1 MPRLLYGEKT
11 FQLQEGIKQPER
23 EEMQEEAKDYST
35 DELFINDVKID
46 VSSTKAMMKEVG
58 VEVVHIPLDSE
69 SVSILEDACTKA
81 GIDLTTAFIIFA
93 KKAVQEKH
101 LPWESC
107 D

>member
-1 MPRLLYGEKT
+1 
-11 FQLQEGIKQPER
+11 
-23 EEMQEEAKDYST
+23 
-35 DELFINDVKID
+35 
-46 VSSTKAMMKEVG
+46 MKEVG

-93 KKAVQEKH
+93 KKVVQEKH